1 MAFDID
7 QEHPEYVAK
16 KAAWRRYRD
25 LYAGGEQFR
34 VNAAEYLIPRQ
45 REPGEVYAERLSRI
59 FYENYVG
66 SIVDWYAATLF
77 RREPVITFE
86 GNDAASKTF
95 FGALVEDADRRGTS
109 LTDFFRKQFTES
121 LVTGTSYVLVDFPAS
136 NGAGRGRARKKM
148 RAGRRGRTW
157 WNTPRTT
164 SSTGVWTSTGTS
176 SGW

>member
-66 SIVDWYAATLF
+66 SIVDWYGATLF

-86 GNDAASKTF
+86 GNE
-95 FGALVEDADRRGTS
+95 LVRGGGGPRCMTCP
-109 LTDFFRKQFTES
+109 
-121 LVTGTSYVLVDFPAS
+121 VLRDDPWA
-136 NGAGRGRARKKM
+136 
-148 RAGRRGRTW
+148 
-157 WNTPRTT
+157 
-164 SSTGVWTSTGTS
+164 
-176 SGW
+176 

>member
-25 LYAGGEQFR
+25 LYAGGEHFR

-45 REPGEVYAERLSRI
+45 REPGEVYAERLCRI

-77 RREPVITFE
+77 RQEPVITSM
-86 GNDAASKTF
+86 ATMQ
-95 FGALVEDADRRGTS
+95 RRRHFS
-109 LTDFFRKQFTES
+109 LDWWRIRTDE
-121 LVTGTSYVLVDFPAS
+121 
-136 NGAGRGRARKKM
+136 AR
-148 RAGRRGRTW
+148 R
-157 WNTPRTT
+157 
-164 SSTGVWTSTGTS
+164 
-176 SGW
+176 